1 MAAASGE
8 ANLQPCQNEEMGRV
22 LGEGIKLQT
31 LYDNF
36 FIEV

>member
-22 LGEGIKLQT
+22 LGEGIKL
-31 LYDNF
+31 
-36 FIEV
+36 